1 MGMAGKNCVALA
13 VDKRYASGSQM
24 VVTAP
29 RRVLTVHSK
38 LLVGLVGLDGDV
50 QTFAQEVMTHV
61 LSKAN
66 RESGGLAF
74 IVDSS
79 HRNSTTTSHDCSARA
94 RRQRRISPRAM
105 ASLMSHVLY
114 SSRVY
119 CEPLLVGLQE
129 IDNDQDKPIICS
141 MDMLGAKMQS
151 SSFACSGVASK
162 SLYGMAEAMWRP
174 DMEEEELVR
183 VCGRA
188 FLSALERDCL
198 SGYGAVIYL
207 ITPND
212 GIIEYELSTR
222 TD

>member
-1 MGMAGKNCVALA
+1 MRTILVQAFNKTVFILYYLSAAFASDNNPFTYNGGSIMGMAGKNCVALA

-141 MDMLGAKMQS
+141 M
-151 SSFACSGVASK
+151 
-162 SLYGMAEAMWRP
+162 E
-174 DMEEEELVR
+174 
-183 VCGRA
+183 
-188 FLSALERDCL
+188 
-198 SGYGAVIYL
+198 
-207 ITPND
+207 
-212 GIIEYELSTR
+212 
-222 TD
+222 